1 MKCVPFACA
10 AAMLMPASAAFAQAT
25 AAPRAVT
32 RADFVR
38 NLDQR
43 FNSADT
49 NHDGKVTK
57 DEVLAQQRR
66 DLDQGKARL
75 AQTLQAKF
83 KQLDTNRD
91 GQLSL
96 QEFMAAAPPI
106 RTAETPEQM
115 IQHYDTNHDGVVS
128 AEEFRAPELVKFNR
142 VDTNHDGIVTPAEVK
157 AAAGMK

>member
-1 MKCVPFACA
+1 MKRVFFACWA
-10 AAMLMPASAAFAQAT
+10 AILMPASAAMAQA
-25 AAPRAVT
+25 AAPKAVT
-32 RADFVR
+32 RAEFVR

-43 FNSADT
+43 FNTADT
-49 NHDGKVTK
+49 NHDGKVTR
-57 DEVLAQQRR
+57 DEVLAQQKR

-128 AEEFRAPELVKFNR
+128 ADEFRAPELAKFNR